1 MYMVGDG
8 RRGELGGKSKQLFF
22 SAVTNKQVAIYKLTQ
37 FLSVFVTEGLINTLE
52 VNIFL
57 RLGST
62 NSSRGKDSSCN
73 ARDAGAIGWIPG
85 LERSSEEGT
94 SKPFQYSCLENSM
107 D

>member
-57 RLGST
+57 EEWNTLSL
-62 NSSRGKDSSCN
+62 KV
-73 ARDAGAIGWIPG
+73 
-85 LERSSEEGT
+85 LEYFLKENTLFIVT
-94 SKPFQYSCLENSM
+94 SQCDLHP
-107 D
+107 